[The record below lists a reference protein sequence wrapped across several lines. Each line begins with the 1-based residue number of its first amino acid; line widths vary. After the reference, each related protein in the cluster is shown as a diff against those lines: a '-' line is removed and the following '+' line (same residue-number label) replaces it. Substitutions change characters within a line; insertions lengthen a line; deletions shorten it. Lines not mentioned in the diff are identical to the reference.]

1 MRPITFLALLFLT
14 SAAPRWHP
22 ASYVIQPGQIDLAKG
37 PDGNTVIL
45 DAPQGLIVVDTGR
58 HPEHAQ
64 AIIDYAQKVG
74 KPVVA
79 VINTHWHLDH
89 TTGNRDVLAAF
100 PGAKIVASRAV
111 DGALGGFLARSR
123 TQGEKALEEGKLDPE
138 AKART
143 ERALAAM
150 NDRAAIIPGVAIV
163 RNGPMRLG
171 GRPLQFHLASNAATE
186 GDVWFVS
193 PDEKLAVVGDL
204 VVAQVPFFDTGCEK
218 GWAKALDAIAQA
230 RWTVLIPGHGA
241 PMNRAQFDRWHRA
254 FTRFV
259 DCAHSDR
266 AAQACASQWQEDAA
280 GFYAP
285 AERDE
290 VGLLARYYINEVLRA
305 PAEKR
310 MPYCRIGPFIFGS
323 RLQT

>member
-1 MRPITFLALLFLT
+1 MRVIAILALMLLT

-22 ASYVIQPGQIDLAKG
+22 APYVLQPGQIDLDKG

-64 AIIDYAQKVG
+64 AIIDYAHKLG

-79 VINTHWHLDH
+79 IINSHWHLDH

-100 PGAKIVASRAV
+100 PDAKIVASRAV
-111 DGALGGFLARSR
+111 EGALGGFLARSKV
-123 TQGEKALEEGKLDPE
+123 QGEKALAEGRLEPE
-138 AKART
+138 ARART

-150 NDRAAIIPGVAIV
+150 NDRAAIVPGTPIV
-163 RNGPMRLG
+163 RDGPMRLG
-171 GRPLQFHLASNAATE
+171 GRPLQFHLAPNAATE

-218 GWAKALDAIAQA
+218 GWAKALDAIAKS
-230 RWTVLIPGHGA
+230 RWSVLIPGHGA
-241 PMNRAQFDRWHRA
+241 PMDRAQFNRWHRA

-259 DCAHSDR
+259 DCAHSER
-266 AAQACASQWQEDAA
+266 TAQACAARWQQDAA

-290 VGLLARYYINEVLRA
+290 VGLLARYYVSEVLRA
-305 PAEKR
+305 PANKR
-310 MPYCRIGPFIFGS
+310 MAYCRGA
-323 RLQT
+323 